1 MRYSAASKFEIIR
14 TIEESALGIRRTC
27 EQLNISRSTFYN
39 WYDRYLSGGYDALE
53 DQKPRPT
60 LVWNKVPDSER
71 KAFRQAA
78 EQEWQEWSGKNEMT
92 QKIYESV
99 TAFLTARGQL

>member
-27 EQLNISRSTFYN
+27 DQLGISRSTFYN

-53 DQKPRPT
+53 DQKPCPT
-60 LVWNKVPDSER
+60 LVWNKVPDAER
-71 KAFRQAA
+71 KALVELALDEPELSPRELAIRF
-78 EQEWQEWSGKNEMT
+78 
-92 QKIYESV
+92 
-99 TAFLTARGQL
+99 